1 MCFKC
6 YSRFIVQF
14 IFKCLAHFDQTD
26 VTCFTSFV
34 YIWWKLWM
42 RIWFHLHDLLSFLLD
57 CCCVQVFIEILS
69 LKCFYICTSQMW
81 IEMSVKSPKLQQVP
95 HVCDLNFRLW
105 GFVLFC
111 LKSFGIL
118 SVYHIKL
125 DSDQCGLFCSGLNT
139 NVGHQKEKKN
149 HKIHPVEF
157 YSAAWTLNLIP
168 SCYDSLFFVLLI
180 WCLWDYQLV

>member
-1 MCFKC
+1 
-6 YSRFIVQF
+6 
-14 IFKCLAHFDQTD
+14 
-26 VTCFTSFV
+26 
-34 YIWWKLWM
+34 M

-69 LKCFYICTSQMW
+69 FKRFYICTSQMW
-81 IEMSVKSPKLQQVP
+81 IEMCVKSPKLQQVP

-111 LKSFGIL
+111 LKVFGIL

-139 NVGHQKEKKN
+139 NVGHQKEKKKSQN
-149 HKIHPVEF
+149 PSSRILFSSMNPEF
-157 YSAAWTLNLIP
+157 DPFLLWFSVFCPFDLMSVRLSA
-168 SCYDSLFFVLLI
+168 SLENYRQTVLFL
-180 WCLWDYQLV
+180 